1 MILEKLWNW
10 KKYPASV
17 WYLAGPLAILALG
30 LHLMRAV
37 LELTQNGDP
46 WFLVIFAFA
55 ISLLAIALWPLRKHI
70 LRSNVK
76 ASGPEAG
83 LSPEGRARL
92 PGSATGANE
101 GTQK

>member
-55 ISLLAIALWPLRKHI
+55 ISLLAIALWSLRKHI

-76 ASGPEAG
+76 VIGPEAG
-83 LSPEGRARL
+83 LSPR
-92 PGSATGANE
+92 SSV
-101 GTQK
+101 GTQG